1 VLEKKPEINM
11 KNQVVID
18 LDSDENPEEPKTK
31 APRLQIQNL

>member
-31 APRLQIQNL
+31 APRLQI